1 MKKALIALL
10 SLIMCFALF
19 SCTQGDNGDSGNKKE
34 DHTFKGDIETPFVDL
49 EFN

>member
-1 MKKALIALL
+1 MKKALTVLL
-10 SLIMCFALF
+10 ALIMCLALF
-19 SCTQGDNGDSGNKKE
+19 SCTQSDETDKGGKE